1 MVNVREATVADA
13 SEIVRLGA
21 LMYTAVGN
29 EPHADW
35 RPYAE
40 SLVTSR
46 LGLDL
51 VGAVIDGDH
60 GELASCALANIS
72 PRLPQPGVS
81 ATNIA
86 YVQWVSTA
94 PQYQHRGYARAV
106 MDAVI
111 DACDA
116 RGVRVIEL
124 HATPA
129 GRHLYE
135 SLGFVIKPDNVA
147 MNLVRP
153 VGIPDSRPPLFWHRE
168 LTD

>member
-1 MVNVREATVADA
+1 MVSVREATVADA

-21 LMYTAVGN
+21 IMYAAVGN
-29 EPHADW
+29 EPHEDW
-35 RPYAE
+35 GPYAE

-51 VGAVIDGDH
+51 IGVVVDGDN
-60 GELASCALANIS
+60 GELASCGLANIS

-94 PQYQHRGYARAV
+94 PPYQRRGYARAV
-106 MDAVI
+106 MHALI
-111 DACDA
+111 QACDN

-129 GRHLYE
+129 GRRLYE
-135 SLGFVIKPDNVA
+135 SLEFVVKRDNIA

-153 VGIPDSRPPLFWHRE
+153 VGIPDSRPPLFWRKA
-168 LTD
+168 

>member
-1 MVNVREATVADA
+1 MVLVREALVADA
-13 SEIVRLGA
+13 PEIVRLGA

-40 SLVTSR
+40 SLIAAR
-46 LGLDL
+46 LGNDL
-51 VGAVIDGDH
+51 IGVVVDGDN
-60 GELASCALANIS
+60 GELASCGLANIS

-86 YVQWVSTA
+86 YIQWVSTA
-94 PQYQHRGYARAV
+94 PPYQRRGYARAV
-106 MDAVI
+106 MEALI
-111 DACDA
+111 EACDV

-124 HATPA
+124 HATPI
-129 GRHLYE
+129 GRELYE
-135 SLGFVIKPDNVA
+135 SLDFVIKSDNIA

-153 VGIPDSRPPLFWHRE
+153 VGIPDGRPPLFWRRS
-168 LTD
+168 

>member
-1 MVNVREATVADA
+1 MVLVREATVSDA
-13 SEIVRLGA
+13 PEIVRLGA

-40 SLVTSR
+40 SLVATR
-46 LGLDL
+46 LGNDL
-51 VGAVIDGDH
+51 IGVVVDGDD
-60 GELASCALANIS
+60 GELASCGLANIS

-86 YVQWVSTA
+86 YIQWVSTA
-94 PQYQHRGYARAV
+94 PPYQRRGYARAV
-106 MDAVI
+106 MKALI
-111 DACDA
+111 HACDA

-124 HATPA
+124 HATPV
-129 GRHLYE
+129 GRELYE
-135 SLGFVIKPDNVA
+135 SLDFIIKSDNIA

-153 VGIPDSRPPLFWHRE
+153 VGIPDGRPPLFWSRS
-168 LTD
+168 

>member
-1 MVNVREATVADA
+1 MVLVREATIADA
-13 SEIVRLGA
+13 PEIVRLGA

-40 SLVTSR
+40 SLVATR
-46 LGLDL
+46 LGNDL
-51 VGAVIDGDH
+51 LGVVVDGDN
-60 GELASCALANIS
+60 GELASCGLANIS

-86 YVQWVSTA
+86 YIQWVSTA
-94 PQYQHRGYARAV
+94 PPYQRRGFARAV
-106 MDAVI
+106 MESLI
-111 DACDA
+111 QACDA

-124 HATPA
+124 HATPV
-129 GRHLYE
+129 GRELYE
-135 SLGFVIKPDNVA
+135 SLDFVIKSDNIA

-153 VGIPDSRPPLFWHRE
+153 VGIPDGRPPLFWRRS
-168 LTD
+168 

>member
-1 MVNVREATVADA
+1 MVHVREATVADA
-13 SEIVRLGA
+13 PEIVRLGA

-40 SLVTSR
+40 SLIAAR
-46 LGLDL
+46 LGNDL
-51 VGAVIDGDH
+51 IGVAVDGDQ
-60 GELASCALANIS
+60 GELASCGLANIS

-86 YVQWVSTA
+86 YIQWVSTA
-94 PQYQHRGYARAV
+94 PPYQRRGYARAV
-106 MDAVI
+106 MEALI
-111 DACDA
+111 EACDA

-129 GRHLYE
+129 GRELYE
-135 SLGFVIKPDNVA
+135 SLGFVIKSDNIA

-153 VGIPDSRPPLFWHRE
+153 VGIPDGRPPLFWVRS
-168 LTD
+168 